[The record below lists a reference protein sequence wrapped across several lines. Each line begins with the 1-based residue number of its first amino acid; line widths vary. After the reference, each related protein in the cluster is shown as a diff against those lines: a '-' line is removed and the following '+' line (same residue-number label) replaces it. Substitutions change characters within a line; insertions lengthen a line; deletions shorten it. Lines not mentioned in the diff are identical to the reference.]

1 MNSSYLQ
8 ATNALG
14 SLLSC
19 KVYTLIRDKLCS
31 LSMDTFARYTQLH
44 SQYALNPCATQIELD
59 QFQRDKDVIFRVYKD
74 SLLQLSASA
83 ELLDKISDNSI
94 NLASHASEDQV
105 PEVVKEIMELLTS
118 SVTESKTTMDHLIEL
133 KETDQQIR
141 ADMGIINEKLAKIRD
156 LKE

>member
-44 SQYALNPCATQIELD
+44 SLYALNPCSTQIELD
-59 QFQRDKDVIFRVYKD
+59 QFHRDKDAIFRIYKD

-83 ELLDKISDNSI
+83 ELLDKISDSNI

-141 ADMGIINEKLAKIRD
+141 ADMGMINEKLAKIRD

>member
-1 MNSSYLQ
+1 M
-8 ATNALG
+8 
-14 SLLSC
+14 
-19 KVYTLIRDKLCS
+19 
-31 LSMDTFARYTQLH
+31 
-44 SQYALNPCATQIELD
+44 NPCATQIELD
-59 QFQRDKDVIFRVYKD
+59 QFQRDKDAIFRIYKD

-133 KETDQQIR
+133 KENDQ
-141 ADMGIINEKLAKIRD
+141 
-156 LKE
+156 